1 VLLGTDVEG
10 EARSVGAEH
19 IVKCLNYLKRAPAVL
34 ISGGETTVT
43 ITGNG
48 KGGRNSEYI
57 LGAAL
62 AAKDKSIYGLAAG
75 TDGLDGN
82 GGCAGALFTPMTL
95 ADAAEKGL
103 DPQKFLDANDT
114 GAFFAALDSQ
124 IVTGPT
130 RTNVTD
136 LRAILVV

>member
-1 VLLGTDVEG
+1 LLGTDVEG
-10 EARSVGAEH
+10 EAREVGAEH
-19 IVKCLNYLKRAPAVL
+19 VAKSFNYIKRGPAVL

-43 ITGNG
+43 ITGDG

-62 AAKDKSIYGLAAG
+62 AAKDKPVYGLAAG

-82 GGCAGALFTPMTL
+82 GGCAGALFTPQTL
-95 ADAAEKGL
+95 AQAAKQGL
-103 DPQKFLDANDT
+103 DPQKFLAANDT
-114 GAFFAALDSQ
+114 GSFFKALDAQ

-136 LRAILVV
+136 LRAILVI